1 MDVIILLVEFTG
13 GFSLPGGSASAAL
26 GPAALRLSG
35 QPCSS
40 GAVLLV
46 SNLNEEVYSNS
57 TDSMDLFHHFLSF
70 PKRLGVAVP
79 FSLFAYFIV

>member
-1 MDVIILLVEFTG
+1 MFLGGAADFILPSLLIYLNFLMPVLPLIKCFASFLLG

-46 SNLNEEVYSNS
+46 SNLNEEV
-57 TDSMDLFHHFLSF
+57 
-70 PKRLGVAVP
+70 
-79 FSLFAYFIV
+79 